1 MKIKQIA
8 ASILLMGLTMHDAFG
23 QLHGEQSVTATMDL
37 QPILQLNTQTR
48 QVDFDFNNIEDYY
61 AGVTQYGATI
71 LKVTS
76 TVNWD
81 MYVIGTSSG
90 NVAPGCWDQQ
100 VKYGTG
106 SGTNATNRIPLSA
119 LEIRQNTPNNNASAA
134 TGMYADYSTPF
145 PPISSP
151 AGSNS
156 IYVDPANSG
165 TPPKQEHKYIAGHAG
180 ITGTG
185 VDAVVGGSYLTTG
198 GRSSDYYYTIDY
210 RIVPGLPA
218 IFPMA
223 FDATGTVPQNLEQT
237 QGQGTYAQPGVYTM
251 NVQYIL
257 LEDQ

>member
-1 MKIKQIA
+1 MNVKTIIA
-8 ASILLMGLTMHDAFG
+8 GVLLISLNAQQAFA
-23 QLHGEQSVTATMDL
+23 QLHGEQNVTATMDL

-48 QVDFDFNNIEDYY
+48 QVDFDFNNINDYY
-61 AGVTQYGATI
+61 AGVTQYGATV

-106 SGTNATNRIPLSA
+106 GGPNATNHIPLSA
-119 LEIRQNTPNNNASAA
+119 LEIRQGTPNNNASAA
-134 TGMYADYSTPF
+134 TGIYADYSAPF
-145 PPISSP
+145 PPVNSP

-156 IYVDPANSG
+156 IYVDPTNTG

-185 VDAVVGGSYLTTG
+185 VDAVVGGSYLTAG
-198 GRSSDYYYTIDY
+198 GRTSDYYYTIDY

-223 FDATGTVPQNLEQT
+223 FDATGAVPQNLEQT
-237 QGQGTYAQPGVYTM
+237 QGPGAYAQPGVYTM

>member
-1 MKIKQIA
+1 MKTKALLAIILFTVLA
-8 ASILLMGLTMHDAFG
+8 AQQVFA
-23 QLHGEQSVTATMDL
+23 QLHAEQDVTATMDL
-37 QPILQLNTQTR
+37 QPILQLNTNTR
-48 QVDFDFNNIEDYY
+48 QVDFDFNNINDYY

-106 SGTNATNRIPLSA
+106 GGPNATNHIPLSA
-119 LEIRQNTPNNNASAA
+119 LEIRQGTPNNNASAA
-134 TGMYADYSTPF
+134 NGVYRDYSAPF

-156 IYVDPANSG
+156 VYVDPTNTG
-165 TPPKQEHKYIAGHAG
+165 TPPKSNHKYIAGHAG
-180 ITGTG
+180 ISGTG
-185 VDAVVGGSYLTTG
+185 NDAVVGGSYLTANSRT
-198 GRSSDYYYTIDY
+198 SDYYYTIDY

-218 IFPMA
+218 VFPMA
-223 FDATGTVPQNLEQT
+223 FDASGTVAQNLEASHAP
-237 QGQGTYAQPGVYTM
+237 GTYAQPGVYTM
-251 NVQYIL
+251 NVQYIW